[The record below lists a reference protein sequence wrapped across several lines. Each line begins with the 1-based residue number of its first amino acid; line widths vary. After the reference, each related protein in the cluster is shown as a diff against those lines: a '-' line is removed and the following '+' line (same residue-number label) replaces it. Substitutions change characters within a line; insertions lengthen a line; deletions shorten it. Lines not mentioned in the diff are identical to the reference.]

1 MSGKRWA
8 ALGIAAL
15 LFLVSIV
22 TNMTA
27 SATESSESLSDIFG
41 TDTGFVEKVVEE
53 GNPDR
58 KLLVLEV
65 NGAIQ
70 DLGEDVT
77 SIFQSAGYNH
87 RQFLRML
94 DQAKED
100 DSVEGIVLRVNTPGG
115 GVSESAEIH
124 KRLMEIKE
132 ETKKPIYV
140 SMGAMAAS
148 GGYYIA
154 APADKIFA
162 TNETITGSIG
172 VIMQGVNYKEL
183 AEKYGVKFETFKSGP
198 YKDIMSPTKDM
209 TDEERQILQTMVDNM
224 YDRFVSVIVEGRG
237 MSEAEVRNI
246 ADGRIYDGQQAKGIN
261 LVDEIGYFEDVVDAI
276 KKDHKLGNVQVIQYE
291 ENLGFGS
298 LFSMN
303 ASSLLKPDS
312 EMQMLAKLI
321 NQPNSPRLM
330 YLYAD

>member
-15 LFLVSIV
+15 LFLVSII
-22 TNMTA
+22 TNMTV

-53 GNPDR
+53 GNPNR

-100 DSVEGIVLRVNTPGG
+100 DSVKGIVLRVNTPGG

-124 KRLMEIKE
+124 KRLMFPWERWRLPVVITSPLLQIKFLQPM
-132 ETKKPIYV
+132 KRLP
-140 SMGAMAAS
+140 
-148 GGYYIA
+148 
-154 APADKIFA
+154 AP
-162 TNETITGSIG
+162 S
-172 VIMQGVNYKEL
+172 
-183 AEKYGVKFETFKSGP
+183 
-198 YKDIMSPTKDM
+198 
-209 TDEERQILQTMVDNM
+209 
-224 YDRFVSVIVEGRG
+224 
-237 MSEAEVRNI
+237 
-246 ADGRIYDGQQAKGIN
+246 
-261 LVDEIGYFEDVVDAI
+261 
-276 KKDHKLGNVQVIQYE
+276 
-291 ENLGFGS
+291 GS
-298 LFSMN
+298 LC
-303 ASSLLKPDS
+303 KV
-312 EMQMLAKLI
+312 
-321 NQPNSPRLM
+321 
-330 YLYAD
+330 

>member
-22 TNMTA
+22 TNMTVR
-27 SATESSESLSDIFG
+27 ATESSESLADIFG

-53 GNPDR
+53 GNPNR

-100 DSVEGIVLRVNTPGG
+100 DSVKGIVLRVNTPGG

-224 YDRFVSVIVEGRG
+224 YDRFVNVIVEGRG

-246 ADGRIYDGQQAKGIN
+246 ADGRIYDGQQAKDIN
-261 LVDEIGYFEDVVDAI
+261 IVDEIGYFEDVVDAI
-276 KKDHKLGNVQVIQYE
+276 KKDHNLGSVQVIQYE
-291 ENLGFGS
+291 ENLGLGS

>member
-8 ALGIAAL
+8 ALGIASL

-22 TNMTA
+22 TNMTV
-27 SATESSESLSDIFG
+27 SATKSSESLSDIFG
-41 TDTGFVEKVVEE
+41 TDTGFVEKVVQD

-77 SIFQSAGYNH
+77 SLFQTAGYNH

-100 DSVEGIVLRVNTPGG
+100 DSIKGIVLRVNTPGG

-224 YDRFVSVIVEGRG
+224 YDRFVNVIVEGRG

-246 ADGRIYDGQQAKGIN
+246 ADGRIYDGQQAKDIKI
-261 LVDEIGYFEDVVDAI
+261 VDEIGYFEDVVDAI
-276 KKDHKLGNVQVIQYE
+276 KKDHKLGSVKVIQYE
-291 ENLGFGS
+291 ENVGLGS